1 MRYLAAYDE
10 YTREPRSTKFNRV
23 PRRTIRAQELADRYS
38 EYTRMG
44 FTADESRRMAYHHH
58 SNKL

>member
-1 MRYLAAYDE
+1 MWYSKAYDE
-10 YTREPRSTKFNRV
+10 YTRETRTTKFNRV

-44 FTADESRRMAYHHH
+44 FSADESRRMAYHHH